1 MIHYFILDANGQ
13 IIQYGQCNVESELPS
28 GAQLGEV
35 PNGATHYVDG
45 EFETR
50 ENIDLLALKAIERRN
65 AMLIASDWTQLADVQ
80 VDKEAWATYRQHLRD
95 IPAQAGFPITIDW
108 GVAP

>member
-1 MIHYFILDANGQ
+1 MMMYFVVDADGQ
-13 IIQYGQCNVESELPS
+13 ITQSGQCHTESELPS
-28 GAQLGEV
+28 GAILGEV

-50 ENIDLLALKAIERRN
+50 ENIQWLTVKALERRN

-80 VDKEAWATYRQHLRD
+80 VDKEAWAIYRQHLRD